1 MALTPN
7 YFRGENMEKKV
18 LLALHE
24 EHNSVVKDKY
34 KVEDIN
40 TFKDYLIQESKYDET
55 LTLGIN
61 YVEIATTET
70 INGNPHL
77 LQWD

>member
-1 MALTPN
+1 MK
-7 YFRGENMEKKV
+7 KKV
-18 LLALHE
+18 LLDLYK
-24 EHNSVVKDKY
+24 EHNLVVKDNY

-40 TFKDYLIQESKYDET
+40 TFKDYLIQKSEYDET
-55 LTLGIN
+55 LTLGVN
-61 YVEIATTET
+61 YVEIATNET